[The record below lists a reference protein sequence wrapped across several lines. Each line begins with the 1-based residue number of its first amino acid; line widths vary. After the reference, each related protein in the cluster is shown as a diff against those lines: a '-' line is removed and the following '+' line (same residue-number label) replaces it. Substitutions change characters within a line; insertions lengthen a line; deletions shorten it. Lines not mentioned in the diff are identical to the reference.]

1 MNSQFLFKN
10 NENWL
15 YRIGKFLTSLYCK
28 CCCKNVLKNAG
39 RQSWSPCCGLRFKA
53 TQNIWKKLQR
63 DWHRAVR
70 RSERPPRSTKAEVIN
85 WWSADNFAF
94 ELNNSCIVG
103 TNIFVWMPS
112 LFFTYKV
119 LFQIFWVVLKQS
131 PQQGDQDWRPVFFKT
146 FLQQHLQYSEV
157 RNFHTL

>member
-1 MNSQFLFKN
+1 MSTILKKTMQNMFLHKIKTIWLSASFQKLITCSCHVFMNSQFLFKN

-63 DWHRAVR
+63 ERDWHRAVR

-112 LFFTYKV
+112 LCFNV
-119 LFQIFWVVLKQS
+119 LSL
-131 PQQGDQDWRPVFFKT
+131 
-146 FLQQHLQYSEV
+146 LQ
-157 RNFHTL
+157 

>member
-1 MNSQFLFKN
+1 MFWKMLGVNLDHPVVDFASKQPK
-10 NENWL
+10 
-15 YRIGKFLTSLYCK
+15 ISGKSC
-28 CCCKNVLKNAG
+28 
-39 RQSWSPCCGLRFKA
+39 RE
-53 TQNIWKKLQR
+53 R

-119 LFQIFWVVLKQS
+119 LFQIFWVALKQS